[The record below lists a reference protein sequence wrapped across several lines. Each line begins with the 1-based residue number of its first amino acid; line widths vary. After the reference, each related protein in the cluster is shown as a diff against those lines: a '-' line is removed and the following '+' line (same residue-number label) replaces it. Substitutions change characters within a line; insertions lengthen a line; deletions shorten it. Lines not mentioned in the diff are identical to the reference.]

1 MAALF
6 TTEEGGVTVT
16 KHVET
21 DGETV
26 QIGLRIE
33 SARERSVTVRVLD
46 TVPATATVQTPA
58 TDSSRWSVSEGT
70 VAYERSLDPE
80 ASVTTGYAF
89 TGEGEADPSD
99 SQHPP
104 TLDVT
109 DGAARDEADTVTT
122 YTEDSHVAPAD
133 RDEFAMPDDEVSV
146 TEMVAEP
153 TAGGAGHSTGTRT
166 TADGSEPAPGP
177 DRREAT
183 SDGGVADLVET
194 ILETLDADA
203 SAAQRDRLAKELDD
217 ILGPRSSLELRVMYL
232 QSRFQALATYID
244 AMEAFLDDHGTA
256 EDVLT
261 EVLDELHAVREQ
273 LEAVHDEQATLDAR
287 LEAIE
292 DRTDRLDSAL
302 EHRTDVVESDMQQLE
317 ERLEAIETTQGTI
330 QSQVEQFTEF
340 RDAFQEAVRGESLS
354 RNHE

>member
-1 MAALF
+1 MGALF
-6 TTEEGGVTVT
+6 TAEEAGVTAT
-16 KHVET
+16 KYVET

-70 VAYERSLDPE
+70 VGYERSLDPE
-80 ASVTTGYAF
+80 GSVTTGYAF
-89 TGEGEADPSD
+89 TCEGDADPSD
-99 SQHPP
+99 SQQPP

-109 DGAARDEADTVTT
+109 EVAARDEADTVTT
-122 YTEDSHVAPAD
+122 YTEDVHTAPAD
-133 RDEFAMPDDEVSV
+133 HDEFAMPDDEVSV
-146 TEMVAEP
+146 TEMVGESASD
-153 TAGGAGHSTGTRT
+153 GAGHSTGGHTM
-166 TADGSEPAPGP
+166 AAGSEPAPGP

-183 SDGGVADLVET
+183 SGEGVADLVET

-203 SAAQRDRLAKELDD
+203 SAAQRDRLAQELDD
-217 ILGPRSSLELRVMYL
+217 IVGPRSSLELRVMYL
-232 QSRFQALATYID
+232 QSRFQELATYID
-244 AMEAFLDDHGTA
+244 AMEAFLDEHGTA

-261 EVLDELHAVREQ
+261 EVLNELHAVREQ

-287 LEAIE
+287 LEALE

-302 EHRTDVVESDMQQLE
+302 ERRTDVIESDMQQLE
-317 ERLEAIETTQGTI
+317 ERLEAIETTHGTI
-330 QSQVEQFTEF
+330 QSQVEQCMEF
-340 RDAFQEAVRGESLS
+340 RDAFQEAFRGESLS
-354 RNHE
+354 PDHE